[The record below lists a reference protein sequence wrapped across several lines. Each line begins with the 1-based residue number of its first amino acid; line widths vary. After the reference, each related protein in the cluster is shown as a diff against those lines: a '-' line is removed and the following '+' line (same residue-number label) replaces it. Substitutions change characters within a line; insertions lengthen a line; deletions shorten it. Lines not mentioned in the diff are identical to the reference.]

1 MFKLVGEAFMHKK
14 IGIVGGLSPES
25 TVTYYQRIVRRYQE
39 ILGDHSYPEIIIYS
53 VSFQKFINWMAEEK
67 WDKITEELTNA
78 IRVPTSAGADF
89 AVIATNTMHAVFDK
103 VQEKSPIPLI
113 SIIEATAE
121 AIKKEGVDRVGLLG
135 MTFTMEKRFYKK
147 KLSSYGI
154 KTLIPEK
161 ADRDY
166 INKVVFEELTRGLT
180 KSDSRNEL
188 LRIIEDLVERRAQGI
203 VLGCTE
209 IPLLINSQY
218 TSVKLFDTAKIHAD
232 KALEFAINH

>member
-1 MFKLVGEAFMHKK
+1 MSKLIGEAFMHKK

-39 ILGDHSYPEIIIYS
+39 IFSDHSYPEIIIYS
-53 VSFQKFINWMAEEK
+53 VSFQKFLNWMAEEK
-67 WDKITEELTNA
+67 WGRITEDLINA
-78 IRVPTSAGADF
+78 IRSLTAAGADF
-89 AVIATNTMHAVFDK
+89 AVIATNTMHIVFDE

-121 AIKKEGVDRVGLLG
+121 SIKKEGVDRVGLLG
-135 MTFTMEKRFYKK
+135 TRFTMEKKFYRKA
-147 KLSSYGI
+147 LASHGI
-154 KTLIPEK
+154 ETCIPYK

-166 INKVVFEELTRGLT
+166 INKVVFEELTRGLI
-180 KSDSRNEL
+180 KSDSRNEF
-188 LRIIEDLVERRAQGI
+188 LRITEDLVGRRMQGI

-209 IPLLINSQY
+209 IPLLVNSQY
-218 TSVKLFDTAKIHAD
+218 TSVKLFDTTKIHAD